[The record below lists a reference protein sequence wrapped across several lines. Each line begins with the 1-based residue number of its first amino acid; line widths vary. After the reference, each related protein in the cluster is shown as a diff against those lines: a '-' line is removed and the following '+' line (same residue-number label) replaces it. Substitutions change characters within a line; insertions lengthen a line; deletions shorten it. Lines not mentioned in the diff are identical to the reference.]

1 MAEEKLNILQ
11 DSKQIEFE
19 TLDKYIK
26 KYPWLSILH
35 IIWLV
40 KIKKERPKE
49 FNSELKKHII
59 YLRDRKKL
67 YRIINDDLWSDMVNG
82 LIEDKKTH
90 GNNDNRDS
98 EGEKELLDFD
108 DVIEYE
114 SVTEDSPNEQKPTIP
129 GPVEKDEFSPVE
141 QGTNHPGFS
150 DWIDELE
157 KKDKEDDS
165 DKNKEDLIE
174 KFLEVDPGPIR
185 ADKKSSLKGD
195 ISKKSV
201 EENESF
207 ITDTLAK
214 IYIKQGLYSK
224 AIFAYKKLSLKYPE
238 KSVYFATQIEEIKRI
253 IHNK

>member
-1 MAEEKLNILQ
+1 MAEENFNILQ
-11 DSKQIEFE
+11 DSKKIEFE

-26 KYPWLSILH
+26 KYPWLSVLH

-49 FNSELKKHII
+49 FNAELKKHII

-67 YRIINDDLWSDMVNG
+67 YRIINDDLWGDLVNE
-82 LIEDKKTH
+82 LIEEKKEKG
-90 GNNDNRDS
+90 GNENINSDRD
-98 EGEKELLDFD
+98 KELLDFGD
-108 DVIEYE
+108 NYE
-114 SVTEDSPNEQKPTIP
+114 QDGLSKENKEENPSSNKKQSENNEKSEK
-129 GPVEKDEFSPVE
+129 VENK
-141 QGTNHPGFS
+141 QPGFS
-150 DWIDELE
+150 DWIDELDNKE
-157 KKDKEDDS
+157 TKENKED
-165 DKNKEDLIE
+165 DLIE
-174 KFLEVDPGPIR
+174 KFLEIEPGPIR
-185 ADKKSSLKGD
+185 ADQESSLKGD

-238 KSVYFATQIEEIKRI
+238 KSVYFATQIEEIKKLI
-253 IHNK
+253 NNY